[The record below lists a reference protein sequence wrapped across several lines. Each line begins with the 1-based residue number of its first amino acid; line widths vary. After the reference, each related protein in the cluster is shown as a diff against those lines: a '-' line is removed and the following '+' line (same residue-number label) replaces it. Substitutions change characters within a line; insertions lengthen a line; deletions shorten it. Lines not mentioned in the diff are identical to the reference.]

1 MTTSHAL
8 RPVDRRSPL
17 PLWAQ
22 VEADLT
28 RRLAAGEFGAGFPV
42 EAELQQAYD
51 VSRHTIREALRR
63 LRDTGTLK
71 SVRGQGT
78 RVAEIAVEQ
87 PMGTLYSLFRSVE
100 DGGMVQRSVVL
111 ELGTTTDADAAAAL
125 GLPAGDE
132 LVVIER
138 LRHADDE
145 PLAHDR
151 VHLPA
156 NLAAPLLEADFTRAA
171 LHDELLARCGVRLT
185 GGQERIAATMA
196 SAGMRAQLRAGAGPL
211 LRVDR
216 TGMVGRRVVE
226 TRVTHLRSDRFAL
239 VARWERAR
247 G

>member
-1 MTTSHAL
+1 MTKSHTS

-28 RRLAAGEFGAGFPV
+28 RRIGAGEFGVVFPV
-42 EAELQQAYD
+42 EAELQQAYE

-63 LRDTGTLK
+63 LRDTGTLE
-71 SVRGQGT
+71 SVRGRGT
-78 RVAEIAVEQ
+78 RVAEVAGAQ

-100 DGGMVQRSVVL
+100 DRGMVQHSDVL
-111 ELGTTTDADAAAAL
+111 ELGTATDGDAAAAL

-132 LVVIER
+132 LVVIEQ
-138 LRHADDE
+138 LRYADDE

-156 NLAAPLLEADFTRAA
+156 DLAAPLLEADFTRAA
-171 LHDELLARCGVRLT
+171 LYDELATRCGVRLT
-185 GGQERIAATMA
+185 GGQERITATLA
-196 SAGMRAQLRAGAGPL
+196 SAGLRECLQAGAEPL

-216 TGMVGRRVVE
+216 IGVLGERVVE

-239 VARWERAR
+239 VANWNRASR
-247 G
+247 